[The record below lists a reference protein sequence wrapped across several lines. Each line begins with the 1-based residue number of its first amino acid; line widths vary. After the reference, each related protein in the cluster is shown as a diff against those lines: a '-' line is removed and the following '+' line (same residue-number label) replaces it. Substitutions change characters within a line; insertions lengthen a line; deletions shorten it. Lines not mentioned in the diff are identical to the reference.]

1 MKTILNGLLQGRIT
15 RWVWLATLLAA
26 AGVSVGWMN
35 QRHYQ
40 LGGAFIGNNGAGNVW
55 TALQTPLDPAGRTAA
70 LRVQQRVWN
79 ADVAGFMGF
88 LDADTSSDAVGQMAM
103 ISRDT
108 ARFGSLYYYL
118 KQGNP
123 PTPRAIAVM
132 NGTVKFT
139 GPDNIQVTYTI
150 DVYAAEAD
158 ADLDGYPDVG
168 IAPIATIPG
177 LEPAKRVPIP

>member
-1 MKTILNGLLQGRIT
+1 MKTIANGLLRGRIT
-15 RWVWLATLLAA
+15 RWVFLAA
-26 AGVSVGWMN
+26 LVVAVGASVGWMN
-35 QRHYQ
+35 QRQYQ
-40 LGGAFIGNNGAGNVW
+40 LGGAFIGNNGAGNIW

-70 LRVQQRVWN
+70 LRVQQPVWN
-79 ADVAGFMGF
+79 VDVAGFMGV
-88 LDADTSSDAVGQMAM
+88 LEADTASDAVGQMAM

-108 ARFGSLYYYL
+108 AKFGSVYYYL

-123 PTPRAIAVM
+123 PTPCAIAVM

-139 GPDNIQVTYTI
+139 GPDNIQVAYTI

-168 IAPIATIPG
+168 IAPITTIPG